1 MSRVSVTTFF
11 NENGLFKLLDHK
23 DGDPTKSY
31 KTLSQKYLM
40 ECTKCNQQV
49 EQRGNSVFECRRC
62 RRSVSQGEDG
72 KWVIKEPTGEAKIKA
87 EKAMLKPPKVLIEV
101 PKLKVEVV
109 EEAKPREKAKP
120 VAKEI
125 PNDDDMLEFL
135 KATAKTTSGAR
146 IEKKRQEQTRAEE
159 ADIEEP
165 ILPPAKSANKKHQHH
180 NWMFQKQLH
189 VKTLQ

>member
-101 PKLKVEVV
+101 PNEVEVV